1 MRTVLIT
8 GGSRGIGAATA
19 RLFAAQGDRV
29 FINYQKD
36 EANAKTLCEE
46 IGATALKGDVASPA
60 DVDRM
65 FQSMP
70 GIDVLVNNAGFAQ
83 FQFFDALTDED
94 WQRMLAVTLSGAFYC
109 IRRAL
114 PHMIHQKS
122 GAIVNV
128 SSIWGLTGAA
138 CEVAYSAAKA
148 GLIGMTKALAK
159 EVGPSGIRVN
169 CVAPG
174 VIDTVMNQSLTTETL
189 EQLCS
194 DTPLGRLGTPKD
206 IAETIL
212 FLCKEDSFFTGQVLS
227 PNGGL
232 VI

>member
-1 MRTVLIT
+1 
-8 GGSRGIGAATA
+8 
-19 RLFAAQGDRV
+19 
-29 FINYQKD
+29 
-36 EANAKTLCEE
+36 
-46 IGATALKGDVASPA
+46 
-60 DVDRM
+60 
-65 FQSMP
+65 
-70 GIDVLVNNAGFAQ
+70 
-83 FQFFDALTDED
+83 
-94 WQRMLAVTLSGAFYC
+94 MLAVTLSGAFYC
-109 IRRAL
+109 IRHAL

-174 VIDTVMNQSLTTETL
+174 VIDTVMNQSLTAETL

-194 DTPLGRLGTPKD
+194 DTPLGRLGTPED
-206 IAETIL
+206 VAETIL
-212 FLCKEDSFFTGQVLS
+212 FLCKADSFFTGQVLS